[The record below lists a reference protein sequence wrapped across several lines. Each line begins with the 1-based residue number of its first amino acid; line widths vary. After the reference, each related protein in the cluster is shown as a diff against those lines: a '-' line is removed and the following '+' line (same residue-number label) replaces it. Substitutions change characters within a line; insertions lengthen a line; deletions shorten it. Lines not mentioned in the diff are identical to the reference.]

1 MQGGTKARTGA
12 YEAVREDAGLKF
24 QRRRRPLST
33 DQGRVSWL
41 DSHKGMVEIF
51 ALVTDKANQPFP

>member
-33 DQGRVSWL
+33 DQR
-41 DSHKGMVEIF
+41 
-51 ALVTDKANQPFP
+51 DKRATCAGAGTEARPGSGYKR